1 MTMTAWALL
10 GFCLAALVL
19 HAASIALVLARL
31 RSVRADTPLPSA
43 GQSVTIMRPVCGLE
57 AVEHLTLASS
67 FDLSWP
73 NIELLFC
80 VASAADPALPFLRS
94 LLARQQGCRARI
106 LLGDDRQTAN
116 PKLNNLQK
124 GWQAASSDWI
134 IMADSNLLLPQN
146 YVELLLARVTA
157 DASLICAPPIAA
169 NPSGFWAE
177 VECGFLN
184 TYQARWQYAADA
196 VGFGFAQGK
205 TMLWRRADL
214 ERLGGIT
221 ALGSELAEDA
231 AATKLVRCS
240 GRKVR
245 LAGPSFEQPIGER
258 SAAQVIARQTRWAQL
273 RRRTFPGYF
282 LPEILTGSLPPALA
296 GALASALLDGPALPV
311 ALAVIGFCLALEALL
326 AWAAG
331 WPLTWRSPFAWL
343 LRDLLIPLVWLRA
356 FTANGYEWRGNK
368 ISLSSAGTGARIAGI
383 SAGTA

>member
-1 MTMTAWALL
+1 MTMIAWALL
-10 GFCLAALVL
+10 GFCLAALLL
-19 HAASIALVLARL
+19 HAASIALVWARL
-31 RSVRADTPLPSA
+31 GSVRADTPLPSA
-43 GQSVTIMRPVCGLE
+43 GESVTIMRPVCGLE
-57 AVEHLTLASS
+57 AVERVTLASS

-73 NIELLFC
+73 NTELLFC
-80 VASAADPALPFLRS
+80 VASAADPALPFLRG
-94 LLARQQGCRARI
+94 LLARHQGCSARI

-116 PKLNNLQK
+116 PKLNNLEK
-124 GWQAASSDWI
+124 GWRAASCDWI

-146 YVELLLARVTA
+146 YVELLLARVSTEVG
-157 DASLICAPPIAA
+157 LICAPPIAA

-221 ALGSELAEDA
+221 ALASELAEDA
-231 AATKLVRCS
+231 AATKLVRAS

-245 LAGPSFEQPIGER
+245 LAGPAFEQPIGER
-258 SAAQVIARQTRWAQL
+258 SFSQVISRQTRWAQL
-273 RRRTFPGYF
+273 RRHTFPGYF

-296 GALASALLDGPALPV
+296 GALASALLHGPAMPV
-311 ALAVIGFCLALEALL
+311 AMVVIGFCLALEALL
-326 AWAAG
+326 ARAAG

-343 LRDLLIPLVWLRA
+343 VRDLLIPLVWLRA
-356 FTANGYEWRGNK
+356 LTANGYEWRGNK
-368 ISLSSAGTGARIAGI
+368 ISFDSAGSGARVAAM